1 MQKQYSDRPRVCPSF
16 VGANVSPEIGP
27 FNFAAYNKKKSR
39 CCAAVDGRPNR
50 ALRGSSVLA
59 TLCHMTRCRCKYA
72 FSRVL
77 LDLSCSLQQES
88 VCCEEILP
96 RNTKKIGTAT
106 TYSSPVVPAACYCCC
121 CCCKLCVHHCT
132 QQLQLYLFTTSA
144 VLAVQREQGGWS
156 SLKFDFR
163 MRNHQRPDPT
173 ARPLGVEETRHTPS
187 ASVHLHGVRVQ
198 QVSRGLLS
206 SGFSRRFRH
215 LDTITD
221 ENPRATRKHTDI
233 LKWALLKATPLSNR
247 LFTPTCDG
255 VSLTFVSPNMNQRA
269 TALS

>member
-198 QVSRGLLS
+198 QVS
-206 SGFSRRFRH
+206 GFTVVGVFEAFSTPRHDYRRKSQGDTKTYGYFKMGPTES
-215 LDTITD
+215 DTIVKS
-221 ENPRATRKHTDI
+221 PFLAI
-233 LKWALLKATPLSNR
+233 L
-247 LFTPTCDG
+247 
-255 VSLTFVSPNMNQRA
+255 
-269 TALS
+269 

>member
-27 FNFAAYNKKKSR
+27 FNFAAYNNKKSR

-132 QQLQLYLFTTSA
+132 QQLQLYMFTTSA
-144 VLAVQREQGGWS
+144 VLLAVQREQGGWS

-187 ASVHLHGVRVQ
+187 TLRAPSWCPCPAGVGVYCR
-198 QVSRGLLS
+198 RG
-206 SGFSRRFRH
+206 FRGVF
-215 LDTITD
+215 DTSTRLPTKIPGRH
-221 ENPRATRKHTDI
+221 ENIRI
-233 LKWALLKATPLSNR
+233 
-247 LFTPTCDG
+247 F
-255 VSLTFVSPNMNQRA
+255 
-269 TALS
+269 